1 MFDNVYDNGEYLL
14 GKVKNVIDYINNQIL
29 NEEIDDEEAI
39 EILTELGTLSPDT
52 IVSIN
57 YNHPMGYSYEY
68 WDYDD
73 IVNKP

>member
-39 EILTELGTLSPDT
+39 EILTDLGTLPPDA
-52 IVSIN
+52 IISIN

-68 WDYDD
+68 WNYND